1 MKTKQ
6 DGLLNLYRMFRSKLA
21 LAGLLCLFC
30 VNMATQSAF
39 AHQQKL
45 ALSKVVYNPRA
56 NTLEVMHRFELHDAE
71 HAVKEIFGNQ
81 ADIIQ
86 SHETQSQFAEYV
98 YARFG
103 LYRKDDTPIKL
114 TPIGFEVDG
123 KHFWVY
129 QEAPAPDTLEGIQ
142 VVHNA
147 LRDIWFAQTNT
158 VNIEVGKD
166 IDTLTFTD
174 NTEVLSVDFR

>member
-1 MKTKQ
+1 M
-6 DGLLNLYRMFRSKLA
+6 LKLSFAVLCVCFVTQNA
-21 LAGLLCLFC
+21 L
-30 VNMATQSAF
+30 

-45 ALSKVVYNPRA
+45 ALSKVVFNPKA

-71 HAVKEIFGNQ
+71 HAVKELFSGE

-86 SHETQSQFAEYV
+86 SKDTQAQFAEYV

-103 LYRKDDTPIKL
+103 LYLKDNTPMVLK
-114 TPIGFEVDG
+114 PVGFEVEG

-129 QEAPAPDTLEGIQ
+129 QEASAPDTLEGIQ

-158 VNIEVGKD
+158 VNIELNKD
-166 IDTLTFTD
+166 IETLTFTD
-174 NTEVLSVDFR
+174 NTEVLSIDFQ